1 MPYSKDVSLHEA
13 MLNALAHFLYRN
25 ECRKASE
32 ILMDNDSK
40 LKYIVHVMS
49 LQKDSM
55 SGRGKTFKWH

>member
-25 ECRKASE
+25 EYPEASE
-32 ILMDNDSK
+32 IPRDNISK

-55 SGRGKTFKWH
+55 SGRVKAFKWH